1 MEDYDGRRH
10 WGKRHF
16 LAALTLVALAGVLA
30 GTARA
35 ATRDVMFVGNNWDGT
50 ADVIDPQTYQRLDRI
65 NIVPDLKQRIAE
77 IDANPERLFWYL
89 LIRQQIGEGH
99 DQLVDDMFSSHDGRL
114 LYVSRPSLADVA
126 AIDLQTKKIVWR
138 VPVDGYRADHMAIS
152 PDGTTLLVS
161 ASTANVID
169 VIDLAQGRIVGRI
182 PSGDSPHESNF
193 SRDGNL
199 IYHASIGRVYIP
211 TDDPVS
217 DALKGKRV
225 FEIIDAHTLKVLR
238 TIDMK
243 QKLAE
248 FGATGM
254 SGTVRPM
261 ALSLDERFVYFQVSY
276 FHGFVEYDLQ
286 QDRVTRIAQLPLSD
300 RSRNLPKEQYVLNSG
315 HHGLAINAAGTKLCA
330 AGTMDNYVAIVA
342 RDTFAYTI
350 IPTGERPYW
359 ATNSPDG
366 NYCYVSIAGAD
377 YVSVVSYDQAKEVAR
392 IPVGDHPQRIRA
404 GKLLVPGTAA
414 RLAATSLS
422 LRARH
427 MSGARFRLTGR
438 LGIPA
443 GVPAATACAGNVRI
457 ELRRSGKVVASRAV
471 QLRRRQAS
479 CTYAYVVRARA
490 SRVSAR
496 ARFGGN
502 RALMPMR
509 SRRIA
514 LR

>member
-1 MEDYDGRRH
+1 MRR
-10 WGKRHF
+10 
-16 LAALTLVALAGVLA
+16 LVLLTVVVLAGGLA

-35 ATRDVMFVGNNWDGT
+35 ATRDVMYVGNNWDGT
-50 ADVIDPQTYQRLDRI
+50 ADVIDPSTYQRLDRI
-65 NIVPDLKQRIAE
+65 NIVPDLEQRMAE
-77 IDANPERLFWYL
+77 INANPERLFWFL

-99 DQLVDDMFSSHDGRL
+99 DQLVDDMFSSHDGRF
-114 LYVSRPSLADVA
+114 LYVSRPSLDDVA
-126 AIDLQTKKIVWR
+126 AFDLQTKKIVWR

-152 PDGTTLLVS
+152 PDGTRLLVS
-161 ASTANVID
+161 ASTANVVD
-169 VIDLAQGRIVGRI
+169 VIDLARGRIVGRI

-193 SRDGNL
+193 SSDGKL

-225 FEIIDAHTLKVLR
+225 FEVIDAHTLQVLR

-243 QKLAE
+243 KKLAE

-261 ALSLDERFVYFQVSY
+261 ALSADERFVYFQVSY

-315 HHGLAINAAGTKLCA
+315 HHGLAMNAAGTKLCA
-330 AGTMDNYVAIVA
+330 AGTMDNYVAVVA
-342 RDTFAYTI
+342 RDTFAYTL

-404 GKLLVPGTAA
+404 GKLVVPGTGTASSRRA
-414 RLAATSLS
+414 PSSLS
-422 LRARH
+422 LRARRL
-427 MSGARFRLTGR
+427 SGARFRFTGR
-438 LGIPA
+438 LGVPT
-443 GVPAATACAGNVRI
+443 GVPAATGCAGKVRI
-457 ELRRSGKVVASRAV
+457 ELRRGGKVVASSSAR
-471 QLRRRQAS
+471 LRRRNAS
-479 CTYAYVVRARA
+479 CTFAYVTR
-490 SRVSAR
+490 SRRGGLTAR
-496 ARFGGN
+496 AR
-502 RALMPMR
+502 
-509 SRRIA
+509 
-514 LR
+514 